1 MLKRLPIGSD
11 IFDDVIQNDY
21 YYVDKTM
28 LIKELVNR
36 GSYVSLITRP
46 RRFGKSLNM
55 SMLRHFFRI
64 GSDKTLF
71 DGLKISEDNEF
82 CEKYQGQYP
91 VIAISLK
98 EANCNNFNDTKN
110 RLYTIVGNEA
120 DKFSFLLGSPNL
132 DDNDKYDFQNIIRR
146 SNSAKEGENGFYS
159 MNKDI
164 FASSLQKLSYLLYK
178 HYGKKVIILIDE
190 YDVPISHGY
199 YNKYYSDIISLI
211 RNFLGFALKTNEY
224 LKFAVLTGCTR
235 VSKESIFTG
244 LNNFKV
250 FTVADEGFSTYFGFT
265 ESEVMEMFKYYSVE
279 DKYNEAKDWYDGFR
293 VGTQSLFASWDVI
306 NYVSEL
312 MDNPNAKPKNHWA
325 QTSQNIV
332 IQQLLGKDSPSVR
345 DKIETLI
352 AGGTI
357 SERIIHDI
365 TYGELNDSIEHNVN
379 ESHIW
384 SVMLSTGY
392 VTILGEDS
400 EGKSILAIPNK
411 ELIQVFKDKVEN
423 WFIRGLSKKNAELTQ
438 LQKAFLTGDAKTA
451 ENIFNDFLSETISF
465 RDDMQQQDAKE
476 SFYHGI
482 LLGLLSSEYAKV
494 CRVKSNREAGTGYC
508 DICLED
514 SRNGIGAVIEVK
526 LANNKTMETACKEAM
541 EQIKQRSYE
550 EVFDAELVPTVYKYG
565 VACKKKHCR
574 IKLVVD

>member
-28 LIKELVNR
+28 LIKELVDR

-71 DGLKISEDNEF
+71 DGLKISEDKEF

-98 EANCNNFNDTKN
+98 EANCNNFDDTKD
-110 RLYTIVGNEA
+110 RLYTAVGDEA
-120 DKFSFLLGSPNL
+120 SRFSFLLDS
-132 DDNDKYDFQNIIRR
+132 DKLNEREKLVYKSLIKINTESKPGVGIYDMDE
-146 SNSAKEGENGFYS
+146 KVL
-159 MNKDI
+159 
-164 FASSLQKLSYLLYK
+164 ASSLQKLSYLLYK

-265 ESEVMEMFKYYSVE
+265 ESEVMEMFKYYGVE

-293 VGTQSLFASWDVI
+293 VGKQSLFASWDVI

-312 MDNPNAKPKNHWA
+312 MDNPDAKPESYWA

-332 IQQLLGKDSPSVR
+332 IKELLENGDSNVR

-357 SERIIHDI
+357 SEDIVHDI
-365 TYGELNDSIEHNVN
+365 TYGELNDSVEHV
-379 ESHIW
+379 W
-384 SVMLSTGY
+384 SMMLSTGY
-392 VTILGEDS
+392 LTALGKDEN
-400 EGKSILAIPNK
+400 GKFILAIPNNEVK
-411 ELIQVFKDKVEN
+411 SVYVRKIRDWFK
-423 WFIRGLSKKNAELTQ
+423 FGLSKKNVELTQ
-438 LQKAFLTGDAKTA
+438 LQKAFLTGDAEMA
-451 ENIFNDFLSETISF
+451 ENIFNDFLSEIISV
-465 RDDMQQQDAKE
+465 RDNMQQQDAKE

-482 LLGLLSSEYAKV
+482 LLGLLSSEYAKG
-494 CRVKSNREAGTGYC
+494 CSVKSNQEAGKGYC
-508 DICLED
+508 DICLTSSD
-514 SRNGIGAVIEVK
+514 RKTGAIIELK
-526 LANNKTMETACKEAM
+526 LAKSDDEFDSACDEAI
-541 EQIKQRSYE
+541 EQINSRQYTK
-550 EVFDAELVPTVYKYG
+550 VFRPIITKTIYKYG
-565 VACKKKHCR
+565 IACRQKYCK
-574 IKLVVD
+574 IKLG

>member
-28 LIKELVNR
+28 LIKELVDR

-71 DGLKISEDNEF
+71 DGLKISEDKAF
-82 CEKYQGQYP
+82 CEKYQGQFP

-98 EANCNNFNDTKN
+98 EANCNNFNDTKI
-110 RLYTIVGNEA
+110 RLYTAVGDEA
-120 DKFSFLLGSPNL
+120 SKFCFLLDS
-132 DDNDKYDFQNIIRR
+132 DKLNEREKLVYKSLIKINTESKPGVGIYDMDV
-146 SNSAKEGENGFYS
+146 GV
-159 MNKDI
+159 
-164 FASSLQKLSYLLYK
+164 FADSLQKLSYLLYK

-199 YNKYYSDIISLI
+199 YNRYYSDIISLI

-265 ESEVMEMFKYYSVE
+265 ESEVMEMFKYYGVE

-293 VGTQSLFASWDVI
+293 VGKQSLFASWDVI

-312 MDNPNAKPKNHWA
+312 RDNPNAKPKNHWA

-332 IQQLLGKDSPSVR
+332 IQQLLEKDSPSVR

-423 WFIRGLSKKNAELTQ
+423 WFIRGLVKKNAELTQ
-438 LQKAFLTGDAKTA
+438 LQKAFLTGDAETA
-451 ENIFNDFLSETISF
+451 ESIFNDFLSETITL
-465 RDDMQQQDAKE
+465 RDDMRQEDAKE

-482 LLGLLSSEYAKV
+482 LLGLLSSEYAKG
-494 CRVKSNREAGTGYC
+494 CSVKSNQEAGKGYC
-508 DICLED
+508 DICLTSSD
-514 SRNGIGAVIEVK
+514 RKTGAIIELK
-526 LANNKTMETACKEAM
+526 LAKSDDEFDSACDEAI
-541 EQIKQRSYE
+541 EQINSRQYTK
-550 EVFDAELVPTVYKYG
+550 VFRPIITKTIYKYG
-565 VACKKKHCR
+565 IACRQKYCM
-574 IKLVVD
+574 IKQG